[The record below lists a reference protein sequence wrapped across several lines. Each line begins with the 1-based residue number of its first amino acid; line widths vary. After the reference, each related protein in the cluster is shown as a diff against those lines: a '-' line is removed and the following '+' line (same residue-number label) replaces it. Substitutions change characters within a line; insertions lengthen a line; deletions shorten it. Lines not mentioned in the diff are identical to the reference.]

1 MEIQALM
8 IWQLFLQLVKL
19 DNAQIKNIN
28 DKKIQNFD
36 KALNSVLLNLAKRVV
51 SRWRG
56 IFKVCDG

>member
-1 MEIQALM
+1 MGIQVLM

-19 DNAQIKNIN
+19 DNVQIKNIN